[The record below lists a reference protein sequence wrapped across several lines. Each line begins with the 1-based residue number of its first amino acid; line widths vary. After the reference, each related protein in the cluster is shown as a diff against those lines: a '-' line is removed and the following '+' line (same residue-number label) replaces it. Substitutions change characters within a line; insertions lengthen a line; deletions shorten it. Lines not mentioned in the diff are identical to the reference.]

1 MTNEELINLMVKEQD
16 ANKAKAI
23 SSVVVAQMERETA
36 LAKVKAD
43 EAKTVTEKETELAKI
58 KADQEMEEAKIKSEE
73 QISRKDRILGWLKLV
88 GTILLGLLT
97 AGTTIF
103 NARSVMK
110 FEETGSI
117 RTKAWTGVKPDKT
130 QEIR

>member
-1 MTNEELINLMVKEQD
+1 MDKNELIEKLVNETNGD
-16 ANKAKAI
+16 KAKAL
-23 SSVVVAQMERETA
+23 SSVIVAQTEQET
-36 LAKVKAD
+36 
-43 EAKTVTEKETELAKI
+43 
-58 KADQEMEEAKIKSEE
+58 EEAKIKSEE
-73 QISRKDRILGWLKLV
+73 KISRKDRILGWLKLA

-97 AGTTIF
+97 TGATIF
-103 NARSVMK
+103 NARAVMK